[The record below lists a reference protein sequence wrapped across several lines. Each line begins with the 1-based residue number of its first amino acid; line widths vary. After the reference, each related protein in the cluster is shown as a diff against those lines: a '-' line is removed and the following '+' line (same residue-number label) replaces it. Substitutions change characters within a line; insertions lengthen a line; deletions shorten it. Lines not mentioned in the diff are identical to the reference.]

1 MWLLMFTDKPG
12 KFLLLLQTHY
22 QLYTGTQQHLSTL
35 HVNQRLG
42 MAALTKP
49 SALVTYALVEGK
61 QGTYV
66 VSLVKP
72 ITTSQLRNKNISSL
86 P

>member
-12 KFLLLLQTHY
+12 NFSLLLQTHY
-22 QLYTGTQQHLSTL
+22 LLYTGTQHLSTL
-35 HVNQRLG
+35 RVSQRPG

-49 SALVTYALVEGK
+49 NVLVTYALVEGK

-66 VSLVKP
+66 SSLVKS
-72 ITTSQLRNKNISSL
+72 ITTS
-86 P
+86 